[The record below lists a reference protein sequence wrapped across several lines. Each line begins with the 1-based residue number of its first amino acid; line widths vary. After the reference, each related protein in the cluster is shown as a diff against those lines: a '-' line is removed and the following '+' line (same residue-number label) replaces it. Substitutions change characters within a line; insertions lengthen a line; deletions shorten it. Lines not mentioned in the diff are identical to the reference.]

1 MNFSYPFHTMKIPY
15 ENFSMIW
22 VWIFHTYE
30 LYKIHTEIILK
41 IWYEF
46 FIRFSYYEN
55 YIPKFQYDFSLILKY
70 QNYTMKWKMLFM
82 NVNKVTFLCTRSIQ
96 RRLNSCTCVFIAV
109 IMTAGRKPSCGSD
122 WFLVASASASTQ
134 SLPDPLLLSSL
145 PLPIMEY
152 RPPSLFFE
160 QTREVSY
167 TWVKLWQLYLIV
179 SRFLVISKPIFSNHS
194 ENIRSAVTYQFCQA
208 SIT

>member
-82 NVNKVTFLCTRSIQ
+82 NVNNLVYEVHSASPQLLHLCVHCCDHDCWSKAELRKRLISSRFRFRFHSIA
-96 RRLNSCTCVFIAV
+96 S
-109 IMTAGRKPSCGSD
+109 G
-122 WFLVASASASTQ
+122 SASASIASASNYGVSATIPLFRTNKGGFIYMGQ
-134 SLPDPLLLSSL
+134 IMATLPN
-145 PLPIMEY
+145 
-152 RPPSLFFE
+152 
-160 QTREVSY
+160 
-167 TWVKLWQLYLIV
+167 
-179 SRFLVISKPIFSNHS
+179 RFKISGHK
-194 ENIRSAVTYQFCQA
+194 
-208 SIT
+208 